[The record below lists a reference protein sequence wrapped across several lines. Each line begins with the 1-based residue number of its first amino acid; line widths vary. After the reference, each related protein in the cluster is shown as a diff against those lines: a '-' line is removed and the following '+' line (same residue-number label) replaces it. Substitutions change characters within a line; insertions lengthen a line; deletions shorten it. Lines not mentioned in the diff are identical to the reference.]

1 MFNNLECKFDLPKLL
16 IVFESFS
23 VYWKK
28 MFAGI
33 RWCWQNLHLCLGKM
47 VVWEISAHS
56 VEIENLGD
64 FLVAW
69 GNYAYHQN
77 ACLPE
82 KRTPTP
88 HPIENHV
95 KCRKSEAIAC
105 YRSIEK
111 QSDFFQAKLKSIE
124 KKINMDL
131 ISLDYWMSFGPHFI
145 LALNSEK

>member
-1 MFNNLECKFDLPKLL
+1 
-16 IVFESFS
+16 
-23 VYWKK
+23 
-28 MFAGI
+28 
-33 RWCWQNLHLCLGKM
+33 M

-124 KKINMDL
+124 KKDK
-131 ISLDYWMSFGPHFI
+131 YGPYFI
-145 LALNSEK
+145 GLLNEFWSTYYLGVEFREIDKL

>member
-1 MFNNLECKFDLPKLL
+1 MQVWFAKTFNCLWKFFCIL
-16 IVFESFS
+16 
-23 VYWKK
+23 KK
-28 MFAGI
+28 NVCSI

-69 GNYAYHQN
+69 GNYDYHQN